1 MSQINCLYFRSM
13 CGQFGADLKTPNILV
28 EWNGYPEIL
37 RLSRDWEIFSWAI
50 FAPLNSYF
58 MEKKSLAAP
67 GTSLA
72 LTQLTFS
79 RSIRAS
85 SNSELSLFLAFS
97 ALLAFCEAVES
108 ASSVSA
114 SFWVS
119 FFLQESISVKKKCY
133 EKSLAFTGTSP
144 WQTLFFLRFELKFG
158 IPLWR
163 DSSCEGCF
171 LKTSRDIGRARSQC
185 KGDQTKHWGCYEC
198 GGSIAT
204 STPWRPILRPGIT
217 DPDLRGPVLGR
228 VWWLTAEGIRADKA
242 APHPAKKNITSVRK

>member
-1 MSQINCLYFRSM
+1 MHHSFLTEFQSATILFLWVSRPLTSHHVPLSFNHSDFGHKGLSPKRLDFTFGTSGASNHKMIWNTSEVSQINCLYFRSM

-67 GTSLA
+67 STSLA

-119 FFLQESISVKKKCY
+119 FFLQESISVKK
-133 EKSLAFTGTSP
+133 
-144 WQTLFFLRFELKFG
+144 
-158 IPLWR
+158 
-163 DSSCEGCF
+163 
-171 LKTSRDIGRARSQC
+171 
-185 KGDQTKHWGCYEC
+185 
-198 GGSIAT
+198 
-204 STPWRPILRPGIT
+204 
-217 DPDLRGPVLGR
+217 
-228 VWWLTAEGIRADKA
+228 
-242 APHPAKKNITSVRK
+242 